1 MAGAGSRCISIIDRN
16 RIIFSSMKTI
26 YALASAMSPAKEFP
40 RRYLWRHQDLVQGL
54 RRQRQHA
61 GEIVGRLNIETCRD
75 NQRHV
80 DKNLLSIR
88 KKKQKS

>member
-1 MAGAGSRCISIIDRN
+1 M
-16 RIIFSSMKTI
+16 
-26 YALASAMSPAKEFP
+26 
-40 RRYLWRHQDLVQGL
+40 LWRQRCL
-54 RRQRQHA
+54 RQRSFRVA
-61 GEIVGRLNIETCRD
+61 IFGVTETLFKASGNGGTPGEIVGRLNMETCRD